1 MKFLDEKFIRLKC
14 MDETNSKKVM
24 LDENHMYMDDNYKK
38 MKYLDEHESQMNF
51 WMIIGSRR
59 IVWMKLLAN

>member
-1 MKFLDEKFIRLKC
+1 MKTTCTWMTITK
-14 MDETNSKKVM
+14 N
-24 LDENHMYMDDNYKK
+24 